1 MRRVLTTKVWIG
13 ACGGM
18 TQYQVVS
25 QPPTLGYLT
34 ISKHWC
40 CNNFQSRVTDYVY
53 DAGTKMVNAKD
64 AVVEATGNAAE
75 SVSTKASELKASAS
89 EKAGTAS
96 ANANEYFNGPSS

>member
-1 MRRVLTTKVWIG
+1 MKRSADQVFTRTPTK
-13 ACGGM
+13 
-18 TQYQVVS
+18 QYS
-25 QPPTLGYLT
+25 RTMST
-34 ISKHWC
+34 H
-40 CNNFQSRVTDYVY
+40 QSTVADYAN